1 MKSAYTLWL
10 WRHSRLNESTEVK
23 ATHTCGA
30 YVSLFQ
36 RRRLSKEKVSRV
48 FFPLRFSFLF
58 PRTFCVHWL
67 THSFIHSFGS
77 FWPLREPLQFRFW
90 LLVYDLNFISFHF
103 QTSNPNSY
111 PHAPTSPERSCVWKF
126 WVIYQIFKVTFGIV
140 TLVFFCVRWKSKRL
154 FSGVTLLQASHS
166 LKTSRI
172 LGGVAKLPCVLP
184 SIKVRRNA

>member
-1 MKSAYTLWL
+1 M
-10 WRHSRLNESTEVK
+10 SRFSNVVD
-23 ATHTCGA
+23 C
-30 YVSLFQ
+30 Q
-36 RRRLSKEKVSRV
+36 RKKCR
-48 FFPLRFSFLF
+48 RFSFLF
-58 PRTFCVHWL
+58 DFPFYSPARFASIDSL
-67 THSFIHSFGS
+67 IHSFIHSALFGLCVS
-77 FWPLREPLQFRFW
+77 RFSSA
-90 LLVYDLNFISFHF
+90 FA
-103 QTSNPNSY
+103 SNPNSY

>member
-1 MKSAYTLWL
+1 MWRLCLAFPTSSTVKGKSVA
-10 WRHSRLNESTEVK
+10 
-23 ATHTCGA
+23 G
-30 YVSLFQ
+30 F
-36 RRRLSKEKVSRV
+36 LSS
-48 FFPLRFSFLF
+48 SIFLF
-58 PRTFCVHWL
+58 IPPHVLRPL

-90 LLVYDLNFISFHF
+90 LLVYGLNFISFHF

-111 PHAPTSPERSCVWKF
+111 SHAPTSPKEVASGSFGSFIKFSKSHLVLSRSF
-126 WVIYQIFKVTFGIV
+126 
-140 TLVFFCVRWKSKRL
+140 FFCVRWKSKRL